1 MKLNNIIQK
10 NYFIMEKLF
19 KPAFD
24 VDILCKNGS
33 LLNIIIR
40 KRINPHGIPF
50 QGSEIVWSEKILKLS
65 KIIIKGFDLS
75 GLLDIDIMTNQNG
88 ELIVTEI
95 NPRPSGAVSASIL
108 AGVPVL
114 DQLISTI
121 MGNNLKKFS
130 FMRNKKNNS
139 FH

>member
-1 MKLNNIIQK
+1 
-10 NYFIMEKLF
+10 MEKLF

-50 QGSEIVWSEKILKLS
+50 QGSEIIWSEKVLKLS